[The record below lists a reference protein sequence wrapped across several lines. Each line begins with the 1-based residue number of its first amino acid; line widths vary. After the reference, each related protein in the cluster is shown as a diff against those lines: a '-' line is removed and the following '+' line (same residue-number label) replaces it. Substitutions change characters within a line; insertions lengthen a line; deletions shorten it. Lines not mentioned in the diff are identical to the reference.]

1 MTETEF
7 ASLIGR
13 TKGVVLGAVRK
24 HLYARHAHSIDDV
37 VQETYLR
44 AFRKLA
50 SFEERSQLTTWLYT
64 IARNESFR
72 MNQRLARRE
81 DRERAEVR
89 DHLEIASP
97 VPENDAADVG
107 EEIRAQ
113 LRHLPEKIRQ
123 VMEKTVDGFSERET
137 AESLRIPVGTVKS
150 RASKGRELL
159 SRLVLEKKKG
169 ENP

>member
-1 MTETEF
+1 MTEADF
-7 ASLIGR
+7 ASLIGK

-50 SFEERSQLTTWLYT
+50 TFEERSRLTTWLYT

-81 DRERAEVR
+81 DRERNDVLER
-89 DHLEIASP
+89 LEIANPIP
-97 VPENDAADVG
+97 VSDAGIG

-169 ENP
+169 GSP

>member
-1 MTETEF
+1 MTEAEF
-7 ASLIGR
+7 ASLIGQ

-44 AFRKLA
+44 AFKKIGT
-50 SFEERSQLTTWLYT
+50 FEERARLTTWLYT

-81 DRERAEVR
+81 DRERSDVLGLLEV
-89 DHLEIASP
+89 AGP
-97 VPENDAADVG
+97 TPANDTEVG
-107 EEIRAQ
+107 NEIRAQ
-113 LRHLPEKIRQ
+113 LHHLPEKIRQ
-123 VMEKTVDGFSERET
+123 VMEKTVDGYSERET

-169 ENP
+169 ESP